1 VTIIEICGYGTRT
14 QMLAVI
20 YRAIMKH
27 FLLISLFFCITRII
41 AQDNKSVEF
50 ILKVHPLALINP
62 DRPSVQ
68 GSVETKFFNR
78 VGVEYTYG
86 FRYFEYMATIW
97 NYDTLSVSPKGNNM
111 RYEIKAY
118 RLFFN
123 DLNMSDFITL
133 GYWHIDDSRNKKTRY
148 YDKNEIKT
156 DYFGLM
162 KNTNVY
168 AIGYGVIKDL
178 DRFTLEG
185 SINIGVRRTK
195 TNWKNNEF
203 DIDKHIP
210 YGDLYSWEY
219 PGDRWFPHI
228 NLSLKMGINLFYP
241 LK

>member
-1 VTIIEICGYGTRT
+1 
-14 QMLAVI
+14 
-20 YRAIMKH
+20 MKH
-27 FLLISLFFCITRII
+27 YLIITFIFFTTRII
-41 AQDNKSVEF
+41 AQENKPFEV

-78 VGVEYTYG
+78 VGFEYTYG

-97 NYDTLSVSPKGNNM
+97 NYDTLSISPKGHTM

-118 RLFFN
+118 RLFFYED
-123 DLNMSDFITL
+123 DLSDFITL
-133 GYWHIDDSRNKKTRY
+133 GYWYIDDARNKKTRY
-148 YDKNEIKT
+148 YDNNVVKT
-156 DYFGLM
+156 DYFGLI

-168 AIGYGVIKDL
+168 AVGYGVIKDFE
-178 DRFTLEG
+178 RFTLEG
-185 SINIGVRRTK
+185 SINIGIRRTK
-195 TNWKNNEF
+195 TLWKNNEF

-219 PGDRWFPHI
+219 PGERWFPHI
-228 NLSLKMGINLFYP
+228 NISFKMGINLLYP